1 VAAACEDRGVR
12 LFVAVWPSAEV
23 VEGLQR
29 LERPAVDGV
38 RWTTAA
44 QWHVTARFL
53 GGLDGPAELSA
64 RLRSIP
70 LPAAVATIGPA
81 SDCPTPGVL
90 WLPVQGLDALGAE
103 VIRVTADIGEPVDH
117 PFQGHLTLARS
128 RRRAPRGVL
137 GRLAPLA
144 FSGRWEVA
152 EVTVVA
158 STPGGGGSRYE
169 VVDRIPLDA

>member
-1 VAAACEDRGVR
+1 VR
-12 LFVAVWPSAEV
+12 LFVAVWPSADV

-53 GGLDGPAELSA
+53 GRLDGPDEVSA
-64 RLRSIP
+64 RLRSVP
-70 LPAAVATIGPA
+70 LPAAVATIGPVA
-81 SDCPTPGVL
+81 ECRTPNVL
-90 WLPVQGLDALGAE
+90 WLPVGGLDALAGE

-117 PFQGHLTLARS
+117 PFEGHLTLARAQ
-128 RRRAPRGVL
+128 RRAPRGVL
-137 GRLAPLA
+137 RRLAPMP
-144 FSGRWEVA
+144 FSGHWDVA

-158 STPGGGGSRYE
+158 SALGAGGSSYD
-169 VVDRIPLDA
+169 VVDRVPLNA

>member
-1 VAAACEDRGVR
+1 VR
-12 LFVAVWPSAEV
+12 LFVAVWPSADV

-29 LERPAVDGV
+29 LGRPAVDGV

-53 GGLDGPAELSA
+53 GRLDGPEEVSA
-64 RLRSIP
+64 RLRSVP

-81 SDCPTPGVL
+81 AECRTPNVL
-90 WLPVQGLDALGAE
+90 WLPVGGLDALGGE
-103 VIRVTADIGEPVDH
+103 VIRLTAGLGEPVDH
-117 PFQGHLTLARS
+117 PFQGHLTLARA

-137 GRLAPLA
+137 RGLAPMP
-144 FSGRWEVA
+144 FWGRWDVA

-158 STPGGGGSRYE
+158 STLGGGGSRYD